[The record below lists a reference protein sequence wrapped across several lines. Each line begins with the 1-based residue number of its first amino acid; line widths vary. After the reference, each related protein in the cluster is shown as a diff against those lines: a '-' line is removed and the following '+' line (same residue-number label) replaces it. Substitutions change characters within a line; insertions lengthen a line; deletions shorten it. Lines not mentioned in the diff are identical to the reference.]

1 MARATDF
8 TKMTTL
14 GRVEERWQGVNESF
28 YLIKF
33 QRVEQI
39 VQLPVLANFLQFD
52 VMLLQAM
59 KGQLCLIID
68 KDFKGLYGP
77 LKERT
82 RVAKEPHTFAMNFL
96 HVTRMSFANVAL
108 NIITCL

>member
-14 GRVEERWQGVNESF
+14 RRIEHQWERVNECL
-28 YLIKF
+28 YLVEF
-33 QRVEQI
+33 EGVEQI
-39 VQLPVLANFLQFD
+39 VQLPILADFLQFD

-68 KDFKGLYGP
+68 KNL
-77 LKERT
+77 ER
-82 RVAKEPHTFAMNFL
+82 L
-96 HVTRMSFANVAL
+96 
-108 NIITCL
+108 